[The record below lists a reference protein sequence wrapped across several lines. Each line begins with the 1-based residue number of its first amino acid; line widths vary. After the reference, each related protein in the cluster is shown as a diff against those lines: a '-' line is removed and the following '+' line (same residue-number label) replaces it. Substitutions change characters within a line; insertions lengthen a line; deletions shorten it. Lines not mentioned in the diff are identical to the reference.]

1 MHADITS
8 YQLFAY
14 QERSD
19 PPTVNESVWKRVGDV
34 KALPLP
40 MACTLTQVAFNCLKS
55 FNFLKTNSYFF
66 FWKVPWRASLSF
78 RRASIGCTRSPWAVQ
93 RAGNY
98 CLVLMWETFFFF
110 SRSKINFRLLLT
122 FIYFACRRI
131 YCPTSRRKNFFL
143 LFTSQF
149 FVLTIQI
156 EDWSI

>member
-19 PPTVNESVWKRVGDV
+19 PPTVSESVWKRVGDV

-55 FNFLKTNSYFF
+55 FNCLETNSYFF
-66 FWKVPWRASLSF
+66 SWKVPWRASLSF

-98 CLVLMWETFFFF
+98 CFVLKWETFFFF
-110 SRSKINFRLLLT
+110 SRRKINFRLLLT

-131 YCPTSRRKNFFL
+131 YCPTSRRKNF
-143 LFTSQF
+143 S
-149 FVLTIQI
+149 FVYVSDANN
-156 EDWSI
+156 DWPI